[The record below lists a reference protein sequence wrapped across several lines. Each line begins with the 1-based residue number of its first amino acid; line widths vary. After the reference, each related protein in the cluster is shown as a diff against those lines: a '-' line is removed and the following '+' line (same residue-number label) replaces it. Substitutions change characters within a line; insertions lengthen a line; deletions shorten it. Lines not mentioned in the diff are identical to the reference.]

1 MPTIRLPD
9 GSQREFAEPVSI
21 AEVAA
26 DIGPGLA
33 KSAIGGKVNGELCD
47 LNTHISNDADL
58 EIVTLKNRDGS
69 SSDDALFLIRH
80 SCAHVMAEAIQRI
93 IPGVL
98 LVYGP
103 PVDGG
108 FYYDMAL
115 PEGRAV
121 SSEDFEAIEAEM
133 AKIVNEN
140 RDFQRVEMPLEDG
153 LKKLEEEGSK
163 YKMDNAQRAVEAG
176 FQDHERGLVLLAR

>member
-1 MPTIRLPD
+1 MPTITLPD
-9 GSQREFAEPVSI
+9 GSQCSFDHAVTVGD
-21 AEVAA
+21 VAA

-33 KSAIGGKVNGELCD
+33 KSSIGGKVNGELCD
-47 LNTHISNDADL
+47 LNTYISNDVDL
-58 EIVTLKNRDGS
+58 EIVTLKNRDGTS
-69 SSDDALFLIRH
+69 SENALFLIRH

-103 PVDGG
+103 TVDGG

-115 PEGRAV
+115 PDGRAI

-133 AKIVNEN
+133 AKIINIHTV
-140 RDFQRVEMPLEDG
+140 
-153 LKKLEEEGSK
+153 SK
-163 YKMDNAQRAVEAG
+163 VVA
-176 FQDHERGLVLLAR
+176 